1 MLKNSPTIQETEF
14 NTWIGK
20 IPWRRKWQ
28 PTPLFLFEKSHG
40 QKNLESYAF
49 KKLQRVDTT
58 G

>member
-40 QKNLESYAF
+40 QKNLESYGF